1 MANLV
6 SITKNNST
14 PANVGKQS
22 LISYLL
28 TDDLSY
34 IMAGVAEDE
43 VIILKEGD
51 VLTNLTKNSGTLTS
65 ILKN

>member
-1 MANLV
+1 MATLT
-6 SITKNNST
+6 SILKNSGT
-14 PANVGKQS
+14 TTNVGKQS

-34 IMAGVAEDE
+34 ILAGVAEDE

-65 ILKN
+65 INKN

>member
-1 MANLV
+1 MATLT
-6 SITKNNST
+6 SIAKNNAT
-14 PANVGKQS
+14 PTNVGKQS

-34 IMAGVAEDE
+34 ILAGVAEDE
-43 VIILKEGD
+43 VIILKEED
-51 VLTNLTKNSGTLTS
+51 ILTN

>member
-6 SITKNNST
+6 SITKNSVT
-14 PANVGKQS
+14 TADFGKQS
-22 LISYLL
+22 LIAYLL

-34 IMAGVAEDE
+34 ILAGVAEDE

-51 VLTNLTKNSGTLTS
+51 TLTSFNKNGGTLTAIS
-65 ILKN
+65 KN